1 MSTVIKAHD
10 RPVAQRGVAFNFDD
24 MTQQAGKYLDTIRA
38 QAEKIVSDAHKE
50 AISIRRQAEADGK
63 QAAVLAAE
71 QGIDQK
77 VSAQLETL
85 LPALRSAIEGVQQ
98 ARRDCLG
105 HWERSAI
112 HVAAAIAGRVLR
124 TELSRSPEVPLK
136 LIKEALEMAAGSSE
150 PKIRLNPHDHA
161 ALGNQVQRLLTEFSR
176 LGPAELISDPLI
188 TQGGCR
194 VETRHGVIDQQ
205 FEAQLARI
213 EEELNA

>member
-1 MSTVIKAHD
+1 MSTIIKAQD
-10 RPVAQRGVAFNFDD
+10 RPAAQRGVAFNFDD
-24 MTQQAGKYLDTIRA
+24 MSQQAGKYLDTIRA
-38 QAEKIVSDAHKE
+38 QAQKIVADAHQE
-50 AISIRRQAEADGK
+50 AIAIRQKAEADGK
-63 QAAVLAAE
+63 KAAMLAAE
-71 QGIDQK
+71 KGIDLK
-77 VSAQLETL
+77 VSTQLETL
-85 LPALRSAIEGVQQ
+85 LPALRAAIEGVQQ

-112 HVAAAIAGRVLR
+112 HVAAAIAGRVIR
-124 TELSRSPEVPLK
+124 KELSHSPEIPLT
-136 LIKEALEMAAGSSE
+136 LIKEALEMAAGSSQ
-150 PKIRLNPHDHA
+150 PKIHLNPADCA
-161 ALGNQVQRLLTEFSR
+161 ALGNQVQALLAEFSR